1 MVKEHIITLMEQYMK
16 VNGKMGANMVKGH
29 LYGRILLGNMKVNGK
44 MENEMDLGNQ
54 FGLNQIKSM
63 KGNIR
68 MIKKMDLEQKF
79 TRMEVNML
87 EISLI
92 TREKAKEHTIIPTET
107 NMLENGRKHQFT
119 EKGVGY

>member
-1 MVKEHIITLMEQYMK
+1 
-16 VNGKMGANMVKGH
+16 MVKGH

-92 TREKAKEHTIIPTET
+92 TWSAASIEIQDPSHMRRNWYRWYNRFQTPVRGGTVR
-107 NMLENGRKHQFT
+107 LLVPWRKI
-119 EKGVGY
+119 EVVLKKVC